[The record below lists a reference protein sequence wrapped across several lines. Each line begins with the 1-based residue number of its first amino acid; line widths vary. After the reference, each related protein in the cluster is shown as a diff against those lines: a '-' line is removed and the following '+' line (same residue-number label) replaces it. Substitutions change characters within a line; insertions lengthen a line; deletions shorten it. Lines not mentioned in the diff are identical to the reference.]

1 MKKPNITD
9 AISMKKILI
18 LCPFLII
25 LMISNQLKAQYPH
38 LEIKVTAVKESV
50 AGKADAEIHITT
62 EGEKPPYKYQVFD
75 KAPWN
80 GGKELAKSE
89 KTDETQY
96 VFKNL
101 TPGTYFVSATDNEE
115 NSDCKIIQ
123 IKND

>member
-9 AISMKKILI
+9 AINMKKILI
-18 LCPFLII
+18 ISPFLIL

-38 LEIKVTAVKESV
+38 LEIKVTTVNESA

-62 EGEKPPYKYQVFD
+62 EGEKPPYIYQVFD

-89 KTDETQY
+89 KTNEIQY

-101 TPGTYFVSATDNEE
+101 TPGTYFVCATDNEE
-115 NSDCKIIQ
+115 NSDCKIIL
-123 IKND
+123 INND